1 MRNIRTLGGMLL
13 VAFVL
18 LAAVIFNP
26 LVKAQNPELQQRL
39 AEVKQPM
46 AITSRPLRNILGSS
60 RSPSA

>member
-1 MRNIRTLGGMLL
+1 M